1 MMVMKKYFVFIASF
15 ILLYIGF
22 QLLSGMILTAFYT
35 PDFSQIGTS
44 ISQETTFGQATSMP
58 LLVTML
64 VATSAYFL
72 SQTIFKA
79 IKN

>member
-35 PDFSQIGTS
+35 PDFSQIGTGS
-44 ISQETTFGQATSMP
+44 SQETTFGQATSMP

-72 SQTIFKA
+72 YQTIFKA

>member
-1 MMVMKKYFVFIASF
+1 MTVMIKYFVFIASF

-35 PDFSQIGTS
+35 PDFSQIETG
-44 ISQETTFGQATSMP
+44 INQEVAFGQATSMP
-58 LLVTML
+58 LLITL
-64 VATSAYFL
+64 FLATSSYFL
-72 SQTIFKA
+72 SQTILKT